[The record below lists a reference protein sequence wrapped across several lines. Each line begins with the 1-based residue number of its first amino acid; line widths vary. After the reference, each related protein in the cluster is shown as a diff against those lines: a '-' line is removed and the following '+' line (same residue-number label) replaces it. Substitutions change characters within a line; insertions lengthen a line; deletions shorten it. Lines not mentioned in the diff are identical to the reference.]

1 MSRALNFLDS
11 LGGPDSSS
19 GKEFLRFFANENL
32 QDYKL
37 RFHVSDRGHVNI
49 SEANLKNL
57 SERFDCF
64 HNLLTKFD
72 DCSETKWS
80 VPIIWHHALLEDMC
94 KAFCLVTRT
103 HLFNLLEDDS
113 DLALVIQAL
122 RVTSRFEQTLVREL
136 HRRQILGTD
145 ISKRIESKSSS
156 NESGEKEE
164 RNVISGVLLKQSRW
178 LLQWRHRS
186 FVLRGRRLT
195 VYHDCEKEIR
205 DLLESEPDDVFA
217 LRPGTWCSSA
227 CGVWC
232 WSACGVRARVVFE
245 RVVFERVV
253 FEREVQILTFIIH
266 LLIALTYITYI
277 TLEHRYCQCCC

>member
-1 MSRALNFLDS
+1 
-11 LGGPDSSS
+11 
-19 GKEFLRFFANENL
+19 
-32 QDYKL
+32 
-37 RFHVSDRGHVNI
+37 
-49 SEANLKNL
+49 
-57 SERFDCF
+57 
-64 HNLLTKFD
+64 
-72 DCSETKWS
+72 
-80 VPIIWHHALLEDMC
+80 MC

-103 HLFNLLEDDS
+103 HHLFNLRGRLRFSACDTS
-113 DLALVIQAL
+113 F

-217 LRPGTWCSSA
+217 LSGYVCLSAMAWCSSA
-227 CGVWC
+227 CGV
-232 WSACGVRARVVFE
+232 GARVVFE
-245 RVVFERVV
+245 RKVRHSHF
-253 FEREVQILTFIIH
+253 H
-266 LLIALTYITYI
+266 
-277 TLEHRYCQCCC
+277 HS